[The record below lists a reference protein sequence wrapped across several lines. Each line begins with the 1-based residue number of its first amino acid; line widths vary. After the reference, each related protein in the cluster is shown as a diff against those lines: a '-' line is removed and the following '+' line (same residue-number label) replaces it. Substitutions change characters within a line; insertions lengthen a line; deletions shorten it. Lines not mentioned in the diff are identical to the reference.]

1 MTKEIILIAGANG
14 SGKTTFAAEFV
25 KDTKYQYIGADE
37 IASKLAPDAPES
49 VRVQAGKSFFNDLE
63 KALSKNINLVI
74 ESTLSGLGLKRNID
88 RFKRSGYSVTIVF
101 IFLDSTDTCLARIQE
116 RVLKGDEMI
125 RILGF
130 LVGSAASI
138 GMMLLLLGV
147 PDINLSGP
155 LIDDAASASVAQTVE
170 AVTADLEAV
179 AIEMFE
185 EVAEFVD
192 DLPTAE
198 PTAEEQAA
206 SNSEDADL
214 LSEELTP
221 GFSQNNSQVASFPP
235 EPGST
240 TASASAID
248 EASENDLR
256 WHSFWN
262 PFRSE
267 IAANGFVGQLE
278 KVTGL
283 DYRVVKIR
291 TGVYEVTFAYEND
304 TERRTK
310 LSHIASATGLDLPES

>member
-1 MTKEIILIAGANG
+1 
-14 SGKTTFAAEFV
+14 
-25 KDTKYQYIGADE
+25 
-37 IASKLAPDAPES
+37 
-49 VRVQAGKSFFNDLE
+49 
-63 KALSKNINLVI
+63 
-74 ESTLSGLGLKRNID
+74 
-88 RFKRSGYSVTIVF
+88 
-101 IFLDSTDTCLARIQE
+101 
-116 RVLKGDEMI
+116 MI

-147 PDINLSGP
+147 PELNLSRP
-155 LIDDAASASVAQTVE
+155 LVDDAASASVAQTIE

-185 EVAEFVD
+185 EVSQLVD
-192 DLPTAE
+192 DLPTAD
-198 PTAEEQAA
+198 PPAEQQAA

-214 LSEELTP
+214 PSEELTP
-221 GFSQNNSQVASFPP
+221 GISQNNLQIASFPA
-235 EPGST
+235 ERGSAT
-240 TASASAID
+240 AID
-248 EASENDLR
+248 DAAENDLR

-267 IAANGFVGQLE
+267 IAATGFVGQLE

-283 DYRVVKIR
+283 DYRVVKIK

-310 LSHIASATGLDLPES
+310 LSQIASATGLDLPDS

>member
-1 MTKEIILIAGANG
+1 
-14 SGKTTFAAEFV
+14 
-25 KDTKYQYIGADE
+25 
-37 IASKLAPDAPES
+37 
-49 VRVQAGKSFFNDLE
+49 
-63 KALSKNINLVI
+63 
-74 ESTLSGLGLKRNID
+74 
-88 RFKRSGYSVTIVF
+88 
-101 IFLDSTDTCLARIQE
+101 
-116 RVLKGDEMI
+116 MI

-147 PDINLSGP
+147 PDINLSRP

-185 EVAEFVD
+185 EMSQLVD
-192 DLPTAE
+192 DLPTAD
-198 PTAEEQAA
+198 PTANSPAAEHAA

-214 LSEELTP
+214 LSEELTADL
-221 GFSQNNSQVASFPP
+221 SQVAAFPS

-262 PFRSE
+262 PFRSR

-283 DYRVVKIR
+283 DYRVVKIK

-310 LSHIASATGLDLPES
+310 LSQIASATGLDLPES

>member
-1 MTKEIILIAGANG
+1 
-14 SGKTTFAAEFV
+14 
-25 KDTKYQYIGADE
+25 
-37 IASKLAPDAPES
+37 
-49 VRVQAGKSFFNDLE
+49 
-63 KALSKNINLVI
+63 
-74 ESTLSGLGLKRNID
+74 
-88 RFKRSGYSVTIVF
+88 
-101 IFLDSTDTCLARIQE
+101 
-116 RVLKGDEMI
+116 MI

-130 LVGSAASI
+130 LIGSAASI

-147 PDINLSGP
+147 PDINLSRP

-185 EVAEFVD
+185 EVSQLVD
-192 DLPTAE
+192 GPPTADPPAE
-198 PTAEEQAA
+198 SFAEEQAA

-214 LSEELTP
+214 LSEEFTP
-221 GFSQNNSQVASFPP
+221 DISKTASFPP

-240 TASASAID
+240 TASAID

-283 DYRVVKIR
+283 DYRVVKIK
-291 TGVYEVTFAYEND
+291 TGVYE
-304 TERRTK
+304 K
-310 LSHIASATGLDLPES
+310 

>member
-1 MTKEIILIAGANG
+1 
-14 SGKTTFAAEFV
+14 
-25 KDTKYQYIGADE
+25 
-37 IASKLAPDAPES
+37 
-49 VRVQAGKSFFNDLE
+49 
-63 KALSKNINLVI
+63 
-74 ESTLSGLGLKRNID
+74 
-88 RFKRSGYSVTIVF
+88 
-101 IFLDSTDTCLARIQE
+101 
-116 RVLKGDEMI
+116 MI

-147 PDINLSGP
+147 PDINLSRP

-185 EVAEFVD
+185 EVSQLVD
-192 DLPTAE
+192 DPPTADPPAE
-198 PTAEEQAA
+198 SFAEEQAA
-206 SNSEDADL
+206 SNSEDAGL

-221 GFSQNNSQVASFPP
+221 DISKTASFPP

-262 PFRSE
+262 PFRSA

-283 DYRVVKIR
+283 DYRVVKIK

-310 LSHIASATGLDLPES
+310 LSQIASATGLDLPES

>member
-1 MTKEIILIAGANG
+1 
-14 SGKTTFAAEFV
+14 
-25 KDTKYQYIGADE
+25 
-37 IASKLAPDAPES
+37 
-49 VRVQAGKSFFNDLE
+49 
-63 KALSKNINLVI
+63 
-74 ESTLSGLGLKRNID
+74 
-88 RFKRSGYSVTIVF
+88 
-101 IFLDSTDTCLARIQE
+101 
-116 RVLKGDEMI
+116 
-125 RILGF
+125 
-130 LVGSAASI
+130 
-138 GMMLLLLGV
+138 MMLLLLGV
-147 PDINLSGP
+147 PDINLSRP
-155 LIDDAASASVAQTVE
+155 LIEDTELESVAQTVE

-192 DLPTAE
+192 DLPTADPTAE

-240 TASASAID
+240 TAID
-248 EASENDLR
+248 DPPDNDLR

-283 DYRVVKIR
+283 DYRVVKIK

-310 LSHIASATGLDLPES
+310 LSQIASATGLDLPES